1 MTVTNTPAYY
11 DKEWITVVKS
21 FITGPRATERVKA
34 KTKKLKGEIFDA
46 CRISLTRL
54 SGPKRCSDYNEEI
67 FLFAPTVNLF
77 GAEIRVAEMW
87 QASKIFT
94 QSCASENTFNITNM
108 LGFTKM

>member
-1 MTVTNTPAYY
+1 MLVASCGHISQVQKDVSVT
-11 DKEWITVVKS
+11 
-21 FITGPRATERVKA
+21 
-34 KTKKLKGEIFDA
+34 TK
-46 CRISLTRL
+46 
-54 SGPKRCSDYNEEI
+54 EI

-77 GAEIRVAEMW
+77 GAEIRVAEMR